1 MRAVR
6 FHAHGGPEVLVLEA
20 APDPEPRPGHVVV
33 RVRACAL
40 NHLDLW
46 QRRGLDRVTIPFPH
60 ISGADV
66 AGDVTDAPGGEF
78 PAGTRVFLQPGLSCG
93 RCAACLAGHDNTCP
107 RYDVLGYQS
116 DGGYAEYVQVP
127 AVNVVPLPASVSYV
141 AAAAFP
147 LTFLTA
153 WHMLVT
159 RARVV
164 PGETVLVLAG
174 GSGVGQ
180 AAIQVA
186 RLHGARVVATAGSP
200 AKLERARELG
210 AHEVIDHHASDIAAE
225 VRRLTDKRGVDVVV
239 EHVGQATW
247 AKSVRSLAPGGR
259 LVTCGNTTGLGGRH
273 RPALP
278 VLAAIEPA
286 RLLHGHQVRTAAGRA
301 VPLRWPV
308 PPAGRQRVAAVG
320 RGRRA
325 PPPGLGRRVRQT
337 GAHAVAAELRRP
349 ALRLI
354 HSPGCI
360 MRPGRRHVRP

>member
-6 FHAHGGPEVLVLEA
+6 FHAHGGPEVLVYED
-20 APDPEPRPGHVVV
+20 APDPEPRAGHVVV

-66 AGDVTDAPGGEF
+66 AGDVVSAPGGEV
-78 PAGTRVFLQPGLSCG
+78 AEGTRVFLQPGLSCG
-93 RCAACLAGHDNTCP
+93 RCAACLAGHDNTCA

-116 DGGYAEYVQVP
+116 DGGYAEYVRVP
-127 AVNVVPLPASVSYV
+127 AVNVVPMPASVSYQ

-159 RARVV
+159 RARVAA
-164 PGETVLVLAG
+164 GETVLVLAA

-186 RLHGARVVATAGSP
+186 RLHGARVIATAGSA
-200 AKLERARELG
+200 AKLERARALG
-210 AHEVIDHHASDIAAE
+210 AHEVIDHHANDFAAE
-225 VRRLTDKRGVDVVV
+225 ARRLTGKRGVEVVV

-247 AKSVRSLAPGGR
+247 AKSVRALAPGGR
-259 LVTCGNTTGLGGRH
+259 LVTCGNTTGWE
-273 RPALP
+273 
-278 VLAAIEPA
+278 AAIDL
-286 RLLHGHQVRTAAGRA
+286 RFLFSRQLSLLGSYMGTK
-301 VPLRWPV
+301 
-308 PPAGRQRVAAVG
+308 
-320 RGRRA
+320 
-325 PPPGLGRRVRQT
+325 
-337 GAHAVAAELRRP
+337 AELLQAAQFFFDGRFQPLVDAVLPLAQAADAHRRLEAGDVCGKLVLTP
-349 ALRLI
+349 
-354 HSPGCI
+354 
-360 MRPGRRHVRP
+360 